1 MKITISMSELLAR
14 ATSLSSGGDVYALNI
29 RGDASGQP
37 ETGLRETERIRA
49 NRAKK

>member
-14 ATSLSSGGDVYALNI
+14 ATSLSSGGD
-29 RGDASGQP
+29 ASGQP
-37 ETGLRETERIRA
+37 ETGLRETERLRA